1 MGSGGVSAARRQIE
15 IAKPAV
21 SLTPQPVVVYIGR
34 KFAKEA
40 VGESD

>member
-1 MGSGGVSAARRQIE
+1 MIIFFRSADPR
-15 IAKPAV
+15 
-21 SLTPQPVVVYIGR
+21 TPQTVVVYIGR